1 MDIKKINSY
10 KISELTVL
18 NETDQKHIANYQQ
31 LIKFFENALQ
41 GSIKDGKVDYN
52 ALHSSCLQSI
62 RFLDNLILSYDGA
75 VQGVRMLNST
85 LDKII
90 NDSKPV
96 KKEGNEIEYQS
107 PL

>member
-1 MDIKKINSY
+1 MKEYKINENSVFSDID
-10 KISELTVL
+10 K
-18 NETDQKHIANYQQ
+18 KHLANYQQ
-31 LIKFFENALQ
+31 LIKFFENALSS
-41 GSIKDGKVDYN
+41 SIKEGKVDYN
-52 ALHSSCLQSI
+52 SLHSSCLQSI

>member
-1 MDIKKINSY
+1 MNIEKINNY
-10 KISELTVL
+10 KLNENTVL
-18 NETDQKHIANYQQ
+18 NETDKKHIANYQQ

-62 RFLDNLILSYDGA
+62 RFLDSLILSYDGA
-75 VQGVRMLNST
+75 VQGVRLLNIT
-85 LDKII
+85 LEKIVDD
-90 NDSKPV
+90 NKV
-96 KKEGNEIEYQS
+96 AKVGNEQNHQN